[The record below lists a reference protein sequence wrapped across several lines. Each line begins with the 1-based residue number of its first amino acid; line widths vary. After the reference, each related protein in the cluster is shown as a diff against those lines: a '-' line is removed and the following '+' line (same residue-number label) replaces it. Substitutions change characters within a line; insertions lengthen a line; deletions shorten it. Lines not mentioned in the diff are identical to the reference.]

1 MEIKLMKGKMLV
13 AFLQYYKPYKK
24 TAAFIIAGSFA
35 VAFLDLIFPVF
46 VRHILNVELP
56 QRNLQS
62 ILLYALFLLIF
73 VAAAAAGH
81 RCRHFHKHIIF
92 NNLHNS

>member
-1 MEIKLMKGKMLV
+1 MLF

-24 TAAFIIAGSFA
+24 TAAFIVVGSFA

-56 QRNLQS
+56 QQKS
-62 ILLYALFLLIF
+62 SKYFALCLVFTDVIYSKYSFTVLDKL
-73 VAAAAAGH
+73 
-81 RCRHFHKHIIF
+81 
-92 NNLHNS
+92 